1 MAKILFF
8 NAPTWKNVYAK
19 TIVEVGAPSY
29 PNYTL
34 ATLAG
39 NLVDQH
45 EVKII
50 DLDLYS
56 NYQKTLFATIKKF
69 QPDMIGAS
77 AKTTDYLVI
86 KEIMTKIKEKYPK
99 IMTIVGGVHITVFP
113 EEVIKE
119 KCFDIL
125 AIGEGDKTI
134 PDILSAKK
142 LSDVSGIVYKR
153 GLKAPL
159 ENSFS
164 SSAYREK
171 KSNKIVFTK
180 KRELIQDINKLPYP
194 AWHLFDLNMYKNSRL
209 SARKNPNGHLETS
222 RGCSYQCNFC
232 NKSIFGTLYRMK
244 SVNRVVDEIEYMLK
258 CGFQEIHISDDSF
271 TQNIKRAK
279 EICHEIIKRKLIFP
293 WSLMN
298 GIRVNFVDAEFFQLA
313 KKAGCWQIGFG
324 IESGDQQVLNR
335 INKKITL
342 AQVRK
347 AVKLAEKEG
356 IDTFGFFLLGL
367 SGETENSMQKTID
380 FAKSL
385 PLATAKFAICIP
397 HPGTPYFW
405 ELKEQNRIKTY
416 DWSKYKFHQ
425 VDEPLFDHPNLA
437 WKQIVAYRKK
447 GYREFYLRPSYV
459 LRRLKRD
466 IKMNDISFDIEY
478 FLKSV
483 KGLF

>member
-8 NAPTWKNVYAK
+8 NPPTWKNVYSK

-34 ATLAG
+34 ALLAG

-56 NYQKTLFATIKKF
+56 NYQTTLFATIKKF
-69 QPDMIGAS
+69 QPDIIGAS

-125 AIGEGDKTI
+125 ALGEGDKTI
-134 PDILSAKK
+134 PDILSAKELK
-142 LSDVSGIVYKR
+142 NVPGIAFR
-153 GLKAPL
+153 D
-159 ENSFS
+159 
-164 SSAYREK
+164 K
-171 KSNKIVFTK
+171 KSHKIIFTK
-180 KRELIQDINKLPYP
+180 KRELIQDINKLTYP
-194 AWHLFDLNMYKNSRL
+194 AWHLFDLNKYNNSRL

-244 SVNRVVDEIEYMLK
+244 NVNRVVDEIEYMLK
-258 CGFQEIHISDDSF
+258 CGFQEIHIMDDSF

-279 EICHEIIKRKLIFP
+279 EICREIIKRRLIFP

-298 GIRVNFVDAEFFQLA
+298 GIRVNFVDAEFFKLA

-324 IESGDQQVLNR
+324 IESGDQRVLNK
-335 INKKITL
+335 ISKKITL
-342 AQVRK
+342 AEVRK

-367 SGETENSMQKTID
+367 SGETINSMQKTID

-385 PLATAKFAICIP
+385 PLTTAKFAICIP

-405 ELKEQNRIKTY
+405 ELKNANRIKTF

-437 WKQIVAYRKK
+437 WEQIVAYRKK
-447 GYREFYLRPSYV
+447 GYREFYLRPSYAF
-459 LRRLKRD
+459 RRLKRD
-466 IKMNDISFDIEY
+466 IKMNDLLFDIEY

-483 KGLF
+483 RGLF